1 MKLRDYS
8 RLNLDSVDTRY
19 ICNEVQI
26 GNMTALLLGVQT
38 FEEMAESCAEN
49 DWDDLTEAVRTRMYI
64 LYEDDPECGDC
75 DDFESYSNRQMLMR
89 AINEK
94 PEPDVV
100 NIEEIKINNRI
111 ISHSEMNNGC
121 IEWVEFRTKKFLL
134 DAMKQGLIPERWS
147 DIDSERI
154 WIAEYIFDNTWDFD
168 ELLREPCEFEF
179 AIREK
184 AQIYLICKSLICRI
198 GDDKY
203 DVFNIEIDGEEIP
216 VTVRGLEN
224 IDGFNK
230 KILAVAYKTREN
242 VQLDFYSKKHL
253 EEISNNSAIGIALLA
268 DESEWRYSV
277 IEAAEEDWTKE
288 IEIELFSAHIMSR

>member
-49 DWDDLTEAVRTRMYI
+49 DWDDLIEAVRTRMYI

-75 DDFESYSNRQMLMR
+75 DDFESYSNRQVLMR
-89 AINEK
+89 EINEK
-94 PEPDVV
+94 TEPDVV

-111 ISHSEMNNGC
+111 ISHSEMNSGC

-147 DIDSERI
+147 DIGSERI

-168 ELLREPCEFEF
+168 ELLRDPCEFEF
-179 AIREK
+179 AVREK
-184 AQIYLICKSLICRI
+184 ARIYLICKSLIYRV
-198 GDDKY
+198 GDYKY
-203 DVFNIEIDGEEIP
+203 NTFNIEIDGQEIP
-216 VTVRGLEN
+216 VTVRGLEI
-224 IDGFNK
+224 IDVFNK
-230 KILAVAYKTREN
+230 KNLAVAYKTRED
-242 VQLDFYSKKHL
+242 VQLDFYSKKQL
-253 EEISNNSAIGIALLA
+253 EGISNNRAIGIGLLTSG
-268 DESEWRYSV
+268 SEWRYSV

-288 IEIELFSAHIMSR
+288 IEIELFSAQYD